1 MTDDWMLR
9 DPETENPESAS
20 DSGTNVAPDV
30 PPTTSGRYDD
40 LDELLRSYTPSRP
53 VQTASARERRARKR
67 MEARRV
73 HTMASRRPAE
83 PGGAAKGGR
92 NRFIDALTSLQLPR
106 IPINRAGLYL
116 IGSAAFVIAV
126 VFVLGRIRN
135 NPEQATPNAIW
146 IGTEWTHAERSQ
158 DEVNRLAARLR
169 EHQIG
174 SVYAWVSWLQ
184 ADNTWRS
191 VDQFDRVRT
200 FVQQFRTAYPNAVL
214 MGWIGVP
221 AEAPQIPYRLDN
233 PTVQTQI
240 VDFSERLINDFGFD
254 GVFVNIEPVWNEDDH
269 FLAILRQIRARLGA
283 DTRIAVAA
291 PPDWTPIGVGI
302 PVPPNVIPGTIWSV
316 EFKQSTALL
325 VDEIAIMAYNSGL
338 SAAEDYSAW
347 VAYQVQA
354 FASAVAG
361 LGVLTDIVVGIPTY
375 DAEPP
380 GHDPLVENIQS
391 AARGIR
397 AGMETLGEDA
407 VYVRG
412 TALYAEWTTDEVEWL
427 DYLRSWVAAQ

>member
-9 DPETENPESAS
+9 DPETENPEPSSNSETGIVPAAS
-20 DSGTNVAPDV
+20 
-30 PPTTSGRYDD
+30 PTALGRYDE

-53 VQTASARERRARKR
+53 VQTAGARERRARKR
-67 MEARRV
+67 VEARRV
-73 HTMASRRPAE
+73 QTMASRRPSQQRE
-83 PGGAAKGGR
+83 REGGAR
-92 NRFIDALTSLQLPR
+92 NRYIGALTSLRLPR

-116 IGSAAFVIAV
+116 IGSAAFIIAV

-169 EHQIG
+169 DHQIG
-174 SVYAWVSWLQ
+174 TVYAWVSWLQ
-184 ADNTWRS
+184 MDNTWRS
-191 VDQFDRVRT
+191 VDQFDRVRM
-200 FVQQFRTAYPNAVL
+200 FVQQFKTAYPSAVL

-221 AEAPQIPYRLDN
+221 AEASQIPYRLND

-240 VDFSERLINDFGFD
+240 VDFSERIINDFGFD
-254 GVFVNIEPVWNEDDH
+254 GVFVNIEPVWDEDEH
-269 FLAILRQIRARLGA
+269 FLSILRQIRARLGV

-291 PPDWTPIGVGI
+291 PPDWTPIGVNI
-302 PVPPNVIPGTIWSV
+302 PIPPNIIPGTIWST

-325 VDEIAIMAYNSGL
+325 VDEIAVMAYNSGF

-361 LGVLTDIVVGIPTY
+361 LGVLTHIVVGIPTY